1 MGEYKELPTGTNE
14 ILNKARR
21 LLVARSGKSRV
32 ARTPSSGRAS
42 AARQALRRA
51 ENCRDSPGWAG
62 EGTRPNVVLGFDT
75 TYEIFVRFSLY

>member
-14 ILNKARR
+14 ILNRAGR

-42 AARQALRRA
+42 AARAEPKTAAIRA
-51 ENCRDSPGWAG
+51 GWAG
-62 EGTRPNVVLGFDT
+62 EGTHPNVVLGFDT